1 MYIKNITMAI
11 SRKILAQN
19 IVLVTNGLN
28 VNSFSQYW
36 FIKNGIFAEEDFLG
50 GSVFTPGLTLVSSQ
64 DCQLTVL
71 PNQIQLELKSD
82 IPEMAL
88 QSVQNRMV
96 KLIKCL
102 TNVKVIAIGINFI
115 WKLNDNEK
123 DITVLSKSL
132 FGESNVNIGSYFNKA
147 DTRYGAYYS
156 QNIDQQTRLKLDIK
170 PSMVKENGQNVDFMM
185 YNFNFHSDVSEQQM
199 EETLLDQVNKWQ
211 QFYKLTNDLI
221 CL

>member
-1 MYIKNITMAI
+1 MAI
-11 SRKILAQN
+11 NRKILAQN

-36 FIKNGIFAEEDFLG
+36 FIKNGIFAETDFLG
-50 GSVFTPGLTLVSSQ
+50 GSVFTPGLTLVSSP
-64 DCQLTVL
+64 DCQLTIL

-82 IPEMAL
+82 NPEMAL

-102 TNVKVIAIGINFI
+102 TNVRVIAIGVNYI
-115 WKLNDNEK
+115 WRLNDNER
-123 DITVLSKSL
+123 DITALSKSL
-132 FGESNVNIGSYFNKA
+132 FGESAATIGSYFNKA

-185 YNFNFHSDVSEQQM
+185 YNYNFHCDVPEQQM
-199 EETLLDQVNKWQ
+199 EETLLNQVNKWQ
-211 QFYKLTNDLI
+211 RFYQLANELI

>member
-1 MYIKNITMAI
+1 MAI
-11 SRKILAQN
+11 SKKILAQN

-50 GSVFTPGLTLVSSQ
+50 SSVFTPGLTLVSSQ

-82 IPEMAL
+82 NLEIAL

-102 TNVKVIAIGINFI
+102 TNVRVIAIGVNFI
-115 WKLNDNEK
+115 WKLDDNER

-132 FGESNVNIGSYFNKA
+132 FGESAASIGSYFNKE

-156 QNIDQQTRLKLDIK
+156 QNVDQQTRLKLDIK
-170 PSMVKENGQNVDFMM
+170 PSMVKENGQNIDFMM
-185 YNFNFHSDVSEQQM
+185 YNFNFHCDVPEQQM
-199 EETLLDQVNKWQ
+199 DETLLNQVNKWE
-211 QFYKLTNDLI
+211 QFYQLANELI

>member
-1 MYIKNITMAI
+1 MAI
-11 SRKILAQN
+11 SRKIIAQN

-36 FIKNGIFAEEDFLG
+36 FIKKGIFAEDDFLG
-50 GSVFTPGLTLVSSQ
+50 DSVFTPGLALVSSQ

-82 IPEMAL
+82 NPEMAL
-88 QSVQNRMV
+88 QSVRNRMV

-102 TNVKVIAIGINFI
+102 TNVRVIAIGVNFI
-115 WKLNDNEK
+115 WKLDDNER

-132 FGESNVNIGSYFNKA
+132 FGETAASIGSYFNKA

-156 QNIDQQTRLKLDIK
+156 QNVDQQTRLKLDIK
-170 PSMVKENGQNVDFMM
+170 PSMVKENGQTVDFMM
-185 YNFNFHSDVSEQQM
+185 YNFNFHCDVPEQLM

-211 QFYKLTNDLI
+211 QFYKLANELI

>member
-1 MYIKNITMAI
+1 MAI
-11 SRKILAQN
+11 NRKILAQN

-36 FIKNGIFAEEDFLG
+36 FIKNGIFAEEDILG
-50 GSVFTPGLTLVSSQ
+50 GSVFTPGLALVSSQ

-71 PNQIQLELKSD
+71 PNQIQLELKNDNS
-82 IPEMAL
+82 EMAL
-88 QSVQNRMV
+88 QSIQNRMV

-102 TNVKVIAIGINFI
+102 TNVRIIAIGVNFI
-115 WKLNDNEK
+115 WKLNDDEK
-123 DITVLSKSL
+123 DITALSKSL
-132 FGESNVNIGSYFNKA
+132 FGESNATIGSYFNNA

-170 PSMVKENGQNVDFMM
+170 PSMVRENGQNVDFMM
-185 YNFNFHSDVSEQQM
+185 YNFNFHCDVPEQLM
-199 EETLLDQVNKWQ
+199 EEILLNQVNKWHM
-211 QFYKLTNDLI
+211 FYQLANELI